1 MGKGEKI
8 SIAILLIITI
18 IVGLLYSLGKKEKD
32 NQIQNEAQVVENTS
46 QSAKVQPKKSEY
58 QLEEG
63 ISKFD
68 ISFLQ
73 FENENQQ
80 NNMIYSPLS
89 IKYALKM
96 LEEGSNGKTKE
107 QISSILSD
115 YAIKNYSNNKN
126 MAFGNALFVRD
137 NYKIKDEYIS
147 KLQSQY
153 NAEVI
158 KDPFKSAN
166 TINTWISGKTL
177 NLINNIVSDEEVQN
191 NNFMLVNA
199 LGIDMEW
206 KNKFLEGMTE
216 EDNSQAIQSTE
227 TTNTENNIAS
237 NTADTEQDLHIK
249 ETCDYAHENADKWSI
264 PVSVEEGNFE
274 NSDKSISR
282 MRINASINNYDII
295 TELGEENIR
304 NDVEEA
310 FRIWANEEPPTDSRA
325 VDTSYKFEDEYPDKT
340 IDEAVEEYLDGYTN
354 EYGTYIDGYMD
365 GLKANYKD
373 VSYTTDFSIYVDD
386 NVKMF
391 AKDLKEYDGTTLQY
405 IGIMPTQE
413 TLDDFVKSTSAKDIK
428 KMIGNLKE
436 LKSENFKQGVLTE
449 ITGYIPKFK
458 FDYDLNLINDLK
470 KMGVEDVF
478 TQGKANLSNMCYNP
492 NAYIGNMAHK
502 STIEFTQDGIKASA
516 ATMVGG
522 SGAGDT
528 FDYIYDIPIEKIDLT
543 FDKPYMFLIR
553 DKQNGEIWFVGNV
566 YNPLTWEEDQTK
578 LQ

>member
-1 MGKGEKI
+1 M
-8 SIAILLIITI
+8 
-18 IVGLLYSLGKKEKD
+18 
-32 NQIQNEAQVVENTS
+32 
-46 QSAKVQPKKSEY
+46 
-58 QLEEG
+58 EEG

-96 LEEGSNGKTKE
+96 LEGGSNGKTKE

-115 YAIKNYSNNKN
+115 YAIKNYPNNKN

-216 EDNSQAIQSTE
+216 EQDSQD
-227 TTNTENNIAS
+227 S
-237 NTADTEQDLHIK
+237 NIK
-249 ETCDYAHENADKWSI
+249 ETCDYLHEKTDKWSLPI
-264 PVSVEEGNFE
+264 SVEEGEFE

-304 NDVEEA
+304 KDVEEA
-310 FRIWANEEPPTDSRA
+310 FRTWANGEPPTDSRA
-325 VDTSYKFEDEYPDKT
+325 VDTLYKFEDEYPDKT

-354 EYGTYIDGYMD
+354 EYGTYIDGYID
-365 GLKANYKD
+365 ELKANYKD

-413 TLDDFVKSTSAKDIK
+413 TLDDFVKNTSAKNIK

-478 TQGKANLSNMCYNP
+478 TQGRANLSNMCYNP

-502 STIEFTQDGIKASA
+502 ATIEFTQDGIKASA

-522 SGAGDT
+522 FGAGDP

-566 YNPLTWEEDQTK
+566 YNPLAWEEDQTK